1 MPVSYPYDNAE
12 EDIIPNI
19 SDTIGNT
26 NPLKEFLQLLQEN
39 ILPFLEYIPL
49 AELRQIHFQHDDV
62 PSFIIAVI

>member
-26 NPLKEFLQLLQEN
+26 NPLKEFLQQMQEN
-39 ILPFLEYIPL
+39 ILQFLEYFPL
-49 AELRQIHFQHDDV
+49 AELRQIYFQLGDV
-62 PSFIIAVI
+62 TPLIIAAI